1 MIWTMD
7 NGTWLEM
14 VAFHPIGHLEKGSEA

>member
-1 MIWTMD
+1 MD

>member
-1 MIWTMD
+1 MD

-14 VAFHPIGHLEKGSEA
+14 VAFHPIGHLENGSEA